1 MIKINPHIFR
11 AYDIRGIAMGNNP
24 DLTPEAAYF
33 IGKATGKY
41 LKDNFGTTQGSAA
54 AAGARGKTAGKYF
67 SRSARVII
75 GRDARLTSEILQT
88 ACMHGL
94 IDAGCEV
101 KNAGLAT
108 SPMIYWATCA
118 MDFDGGIMLTAS
130 HNPKEY
136 NGIKIVGK
144 GAHSVCGEELQ
155 KILKITELYAHEG
168 ERSENAVGAGM
179 AGGANAVSG
188 TNSAS
193 EMFPETNMR
202 KLREEPIAKNYIDD
216 LLHRAKLDRKLKI
229 VVDAGNGVA
238 GPFIKDLFEKFGC
251 EVIPLFCEP
260 DGNFPNHEANP
271 EYEKNLAELIETV
284 RAEKADLG
292 FGFDGDGDRIG
303 VVDETG
309 KLWPGDYVLMFLAKD
324 LLTRHPNAKVIF
336 DTKASQVAINEVAKS
351 NGKPII
357 SVTGHSFME
366 VRMRQEKALIGGE
379 ISGHTFF
386 AENYYGFDDAFLAAM
401 KVMEIVS
408 RATKKFSEY
417 FADVPAV
424 YSTSEIKAYCPDN
437 KKFQIVKEV
446 TDYFTK
452 KYDCLTI
459 DGVRVK
465 FDENSWA
472 AVRCSNTTPNL
483 TIRFESPD
491 KKTFEEMRRIFY
503 EKLSE
508 YPEVDLSWYGTG
520 SLLTKS
526 K

>member
-1 MIKINPHIFR
+1 MIKINPNIFR
-11 AYDIRGIAMGNNP
+11 AYDIRGIAISQPQADKFATTSVADM
-24 DLTPEAAYF
+24 TPEVAYF
-33 IGKATGKY
+33 IGKAAGKY
-41 LKDNFGTTQGSAA
+41 LKDNFGRSG
-54 AAGARGKTAGKYF
+54 
-67 SRSARVII
+67 SARVIV
-75 GRDARLTSEILQT
+75 GRDCRLTSEILQT

-118 MDFDGGIMLTAS
+118 MDFDGGIMVTAS

-144 GAHSVCGEELQ
+144 NAHSVCGEELQ
-155 KILKITELYAHEG
+155 KILKITELYAYEKSRG
-168 ERSENAVGAGM
+168 GNAP
-179 AGGANAVSG
+179 GANTAAVS
-188 TNSAS
+188 A
-193 EMFPETNMR
+193 EMFPETNMK
-202 KLREEPIAKNYIDD
+202 KLAEEPIAENYIND
-216 LLHRAKLDRKLKI
+216 LLHRARIDRKLKI

-238 GPFIKDLFEKFGC
+238 GPFVEELFKKFGC
-251 EVIPLFCEP
+251 KVIPLFCEP

-271 EYEKNLAELIETV
+271 EYEKNLVELIKTV
-284 RAEKADLG
+284 KEEHADLG

-303 VVDETG
+303 VVDENG
-309 KLWPGDYVLMFLAKD
+309 KLWSGDYVLMFLAKD
-324 LLTRHPNAKVIF
+324 VLTRHPGAKVIF
-336 DTKASQVAINEVAKS
+336 DTKASQVAINQIA
-351 NGKPII
+351 NAGGKPII
-357 SVTGHSFME
+357 SVTGHSFIE

-408 RATKKFSEY
+408 RDSKKFSEY
-417 FADVPAV
+417 FANAPAV
-424 YSTSEIKAYCPDN
+424 FATPEIKAHCPDN
-437 KKFQIVKEV
+437 RKFQIVKEI

-465 FDENSWA
+465 FDENSWG

-491 KKTFEEMRRIFY
+491 EKKFKEIQRIFY

-508 YPEVDLSWYGTG
+508 YPEVDTSWYRRG
-520 SLLTKS
+520 SATS
-526 K
+526 IRT